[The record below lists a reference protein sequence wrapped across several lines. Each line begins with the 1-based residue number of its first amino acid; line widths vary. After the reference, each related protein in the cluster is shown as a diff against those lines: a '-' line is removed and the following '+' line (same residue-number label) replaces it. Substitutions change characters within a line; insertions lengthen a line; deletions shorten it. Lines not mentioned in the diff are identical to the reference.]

1 MKNISVGLVLV
12 SCAFFGLVL
21 GMAYGLTDKYGA
33 MDVLEMTHG
42 ILVPGLVLVLSFA
55 PACYYFYRGK
65 RDRAEKFKAW
75 CIAGLTFSKDEARTL
90 YLDALVVALDTQVV
104 TSDDVML
111 IIESAAATT
120 DSRQN
125 MRAEVA
131 RLIHLRLESHRW
143 MLKTAD
149 ANRRSIIEAFGYYI
163 KPNESKAA
171 WRPSSTT

>member
-1 MKNISVGLVLV
+1 MKKIAIGLVLA
-12 SCAFFGLVL
+12 STAFFGLIL
-21 GMAYGLTDKYGA
+21 GMAYGLTNKYA
-33 MDVLEMTHG
+33 VMDVLEMTHG
-42 ILVPGLVLVLSFA
+42 IWIPGLLLALSFA
-55 PACYYFYRGK
+55 PVCYFTWRENGE
-65 RDRAEKFKAW
+65 RAEKFKAW
-75 CIAGLTFSKDEARTL
+75 CIAGLTFGNGEVKTL
-90 YLDALVVALDTQVV
+90 YLDALVVALDTQVI
-104 TSDDVML
+104 THYDATL

-143 MLKTAD
+143 LLKTAD

-171 WRPSSTT
+171 WRPSST